1 MIKFHNYLLIFILLY
16 KASLTYTVY
25 NPPSRFRH
33 ASILIGS
40 KWYIIGGFN
49 YKGKSLSD
57 FFYLDLSNPFST
69 KNLDT
74 LQYKQLNDNG
84 LAPNAWCNTV
94 TTNNMIYLFGCLM
107 VSDKTSLVYQ
117 YSINSDKWTN
127 PPIAGTTSPVH
138 RIQNGVVPNDSTGRI
153 YYFGGINDTYDPLND
168 MWILDTNNNQLSWQQ
183 ITSAP
188 LQICCFS
195 TILLSDGYIL
205 YIGGYSNS
213 TEIRDV
219 FLKNITR
226 YNINSNE
233 WDLMTTKGESVPFR
247 RGFSAILV
255 PADGRIIVYGGVK
268 DDVFTSDLAVLDT
281 TKYEWSLPEVKDKP
295 KPKSYHTACF
305 YDNFM
310 IVAFGILNDDNR
322 PDSGIYLLDLTDK
335 STYRWV
341 TDFKPNK
348 SIGDG
353 NRVNIIIG
361 ASIGAVIFSILVSF
375 FSYRFYKKRKRNSQ
389 RESSKIAVDDFN

>member
-1 MIKFHNYLLIFILLY
+1 M
-16 KASLTYTVY
+16 Y

-40 KWYIIGGFN
+40 KWYITGGFN

-84 LAPNAWCNTV
+84 LTPNAWCNTV

-117 YSINSDKWTN
+117 YSINSDKWIN

-138 RIQNGVVPNDSTGRI
+138 RIQNGVVANDSTGRI
-153 YYFGGINDTYDPLND
+153 YYFGGRNDTYKPLND

-195 TILLSDGYIL
+195 AILLQDGYIL
-205 YIGGYSNS
+205 YIGGFSNS
-213 TEIRDV
+213 TDTRNR
-219 FLKNITR
+219 FLRNITR

-233 WDLMTTKGESVPFR
+233 WDLKSTKGDSVVHRP
-247 RGFSAILV
+247 GFSAILV
-255 PADGRIIVYGGVK
+255 PADGRIILYGGVK
-268 DDVFTSDLAVLDT
+268 DDVFTNDLAVLDT

-310 IVAFGILNDDNR
+310 IVAFGILNDDNQ

-335 STYRWV
+335 STYKWV

-353 NRVNIIIG
+353 NRNIIIG